1 MSKARQIPQSDLM
14 LAAAE
19 LRDKKNALANTVAEA
34 VDEIVAG
41 MNVEYD
47 YILQKNACFSGF
59 FFLAPG
65 VLVKATERFDP
76 ALLLITKENP
86 FPTWLDVDA
95 NNFVYIKNKEAFL
108 KRVGEAENL
117 YHIGEDIYTK
127 DNPKPL
133 IKSQVRGIIGKYL
146 APIIT
151 DGVTNGV
158 PEKDFALRSFT
169 YDLSA
174 NVPEKLTRQVDNLQ
188 TISAAEL
195 KTMKLSPPEFVVKDL
210 LPVGLTFFAAPPKT
224 GKSWLALD
232 LCTAVATGSSF
243 MGMETKKGAVLYLDL
258 ESREWRSRD
267 RLQKMNAPMPE
278 NLHIAYN
285 AASIDGGLV
294 DQLSNWIDGANTP
307 RLIIID
313 TLGKV
318 NGTSKRSENAYE
330 ASTRLLS
337 PLHSLAQAMNVA
349 IICITHLRKQTAA
362 ALDDPFDAI
371 VGSSGQFGVADTGWM
386 ITGRRGEERQFIAT
400 GRDISQFTAQIEFN
414 TDLYRWNFIGETEE
428 VEKQRAIKQYN
439 ENPLVVTIRK
449 LVADGAGRPVKITA
463 QELINAMADIA
474 GQLIAD
480 SSPRGIGVSIR
491 KLTPDLL
498 RQDKIVVTLPAYGG
512 KTGRQYIFHSRNS
525 ELIQ

>member
-34 VDEIVAG
+34 VDAIVAG
-41 MNVEYD
+41 VNVEYD
-47 YILQKNACFSGF
+47 NILQMNACFSGF

-76 ALLLITKENP
+76 DLLLITKEKP

-117 YHIGEDIYTK
+117 YHIGEDIYIK

-133 IKSQVRGIIGKYL
+133 IRSKIRAIISQYL

-151 DGVTNGV
+151 DGIA
-158 PEKDFALRSFT
+158 EKDSLLRSFA

-174 NVPEKLTRQVDNLQ
+174 TVPEKLTRQVDNLQ

-195 KTMKLSPPEFVVKDL
+195 KNMKLSPPEFVVKDL

-232 LCTAVATGSSF
+232 LCTAVATGGPF

-267 RLQKMNAPMPE
+267 RLQKMNAPMPA

-285 AASIDGGLV
+285 AASIDGGLI
-294 DQLSNWIDGANTP
+294 DQLSNWIDSAESP

-349 IICITHLRKQTAA
+349 IICITHLRKQTAT

-400 GRDISQFTAQIEFN
+400 GRDISQFTAQIEF
-414 TDLYRWNFIGETEE
+414 DADRYRWNFIGETEE
-428 VEKQRAIKQYN
+428 IENQRAIKQYN

-463 QELINAMADIA
+463 HELINAMADIA

-491 KLTPDLL
+491 KLIPDLL
-498 RQDKIVVTLPAYGG
+498 RQDQIVVTLPAYGG

-525 ELIQ
+525 ELTQ